1 MPHTDRKPLE
11 TPSQAKRKLLREL
24 SLFLFAFPSI
34 HSAPQVCFPQA
45 HPTVTPLGPQPYLQ
59 VPDKD
64 WVDLISPA
72 RLAGSR
78 EVCLWCHRQ
87 KWSGS
92 RARPP
97 PSTPWAPL
105 ATTISPPGNARPW
118 QVEPPSF
125 PISRSN
131 FIPKKDK
138 GRLSPASVKST
149 VAKASVSRAGCR
161 MAGCWG
167 KERGVE
173 WKRSQ
178 PATQENNPS
187 LYLSTVLQDN

>member
-1 MPHTDRKPLE
+1 MESGWLKAFWWGAKGGPVPHTDRKPLE
-11 TPSQAKRKLLREL
+11 TPSHAKRKLLREL
-24 SLFLFAFPSI
+24 SLFLFALPSI
-34 HSAPQVCFPQA
+34 HNAPQVCFPQA

-97 PSTPWAPL
+97 PSTPWAPPGHHHLSSRKRQAL
-105 ATTISPPGNARPW
+105 AG
-118 QVEPPSF
+118 
-125 PISRSN
+125 
-131 FIPKKDK
+131 
-138 GRLSPASVKST
+138 GASLLPNQPQQLYSQ
-149 VAKASVSRAGCR
+149 
-161 MAGCWG
+161 
-167 KERGVE
+167 ER
-173 WKRSQ
+173 
-178 PATQENNPS
+178 
-187 LYLSTVLQDN
+187 